1 MFDLARLISLRTALC
16 AFNAAGQQME
26 LRVRLSQQA
35 THIHIQLH
43 ICAYVCV
50 PMPLS
55 FSFITYA
62 ASRAGQLGDRQAIR
76 YIIRMNV
83 SFLVLFF
90 IFFSFLFSFLPASTA
105 LRVCLWL
112 SLSLSQAAA
121 DLATLGST
129 MEPPR
134 HSAGPEFAL
143 LDSLYT
149 AVEEYLLHNL
159 DSIQARVHGAFVGG
173 PCLFALVGLAMSMV
187 LHW

>member
-1 MFDLARLISLRTALC
+1 MSCF
-16 AFNAAGQQME
+16 
-26 LRVRLSQQA
+26 
-35 THIHIQLH
+35 
-43 ICAYVCV
+43 
-50 PMPLS
+50 
-55 FSFITYA
+55 
-62 ASRAGQLGDRQAIR
+62 
-76 YIIRMNV
+76 
-83 SFLVLFF
+83 LFF
-90 IFFSFLFSFLPASTA
+90 FPFCFLFFPPRLRCAS
-105 LRVCLWL
+105 VFG

>member
-1 MFDLARLISLRTALC
+1 M
-16 AFNAAGQQME
+16 
-26 LRVRLSQQA
+26 
-35 THIHIQLH
+35 
-43 ICAYVCV
+43 
-50 PMPLS
+50 
-55 FSFITYA
+55 
-62 ASRAGQLGDRQAIR
+62 
-76 YIIRMNV
+76 
-83 SFLVLFF
+83 
-90 IFFSFLFSFLPASTA
+90 FSFLPASTA

-112 SLSLSQAAA
+112 SLSLSQAAADLAAA